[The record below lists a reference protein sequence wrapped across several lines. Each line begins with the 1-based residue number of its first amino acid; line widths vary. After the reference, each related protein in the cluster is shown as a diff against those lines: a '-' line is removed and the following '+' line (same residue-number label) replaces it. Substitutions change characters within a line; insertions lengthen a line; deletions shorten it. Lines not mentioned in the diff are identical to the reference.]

1 MKLKPSPIRTCKASY
16 PALVHSRVSTDQKKD
31 GLPVVVH
38 LVLPLTLSWTKGT
51 VLNTGQNTR

>member
-1 MKLKPSPIRTCKASY
+1 MKLKLSPIRTCKASY
-16 PALVHSRVSTDQKKD
+16 PAPVHSRASTDQKKD

-38 LVLPLTLSWTKGT
+38 LVLPLTLSWMNWT